1 MCLGCEVIL
10 SLSFTFFPCEHA
22 NNLGGI
28 TTHLAIKHHSFEVSD
43 FEKKPP
49 LRAAFSC
56 MWRLVFFD

>member
-1 MCLGCEVIL
+1 M
-10 SLSFTFFPCEHA
+10 SFTFFPCEHA

-49 LRAAFSC
+49 EGQLFHACGA
-56 MWRLVFFD
+56 